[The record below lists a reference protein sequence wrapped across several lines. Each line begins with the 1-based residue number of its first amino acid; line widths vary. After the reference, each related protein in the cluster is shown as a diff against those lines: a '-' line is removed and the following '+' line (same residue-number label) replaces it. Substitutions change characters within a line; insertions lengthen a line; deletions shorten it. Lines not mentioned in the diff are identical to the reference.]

1 MLQVYKLHHRDP
13 NFPQTIL
20 ERIEE
25 FLRKPPSMLPP
36 PCHPLGKKF
45 SR

>member
-25 FLRKPPSMLPP
+25 FLRKPPSMLPATAISW
-36 PCHPLGKKF
+36 GKRF